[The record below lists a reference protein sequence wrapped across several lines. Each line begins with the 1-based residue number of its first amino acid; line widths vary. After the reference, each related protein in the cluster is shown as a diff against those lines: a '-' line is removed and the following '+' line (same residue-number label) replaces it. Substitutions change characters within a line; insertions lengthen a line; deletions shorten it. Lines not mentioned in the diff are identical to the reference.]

1 MTDWNVVAK
10 LRIMPEGVETDL
22 DAIKKGIQDVVGQKA
37 KVHSM
42 DVKPIAF
49 GLKALEVNIL
59 LNDRQGG
66 FEEIERKIREIPG
79 VREVETTDVN
89 RL

>member
-10 LRIMPEGVETDL
+10 LRVMPKAVETDL
-22 DAIKKGIQDVVGQKA
+22 EAIKRGIEQLVGEKA

-42 DVKPIAF
+42 EVKPIAF
-49 GLKALEVNIL
+49 GLKALEVNVL
-59 LNDRQGG
+59 LNDKQGG
-66 FEEIERKIREIPG
+66 LEELEDRVRKVEG
-79 VREVETTDVN
+79 VGEVETTDVN